1 MGLSKKKTIGIVIT
15 DGVGFRNFVLSN
27 FLNEISSVY
36 DEVFIYSGLPLSL
49 FKDNKS
55 DNIVL
60 RELKEYKEGRLTW
73 FFRKFKEV
81 AHLQLHKKKAY
92 GIQDSLKMVKAV
104 RGFSIRAIL
113 NTIIYYGALVLH
125 SNNFIYLLEKLQF
138 KSFQN
143 NAVAKS
149 YYLLLEK
156 DQPDLIFFT
165 HQRPPFLAPI
175 LDSTKRL
182 KIKTA
187 SFIFSWDN
195 LASKGRML
203 GTFDFYFVWSI
214 LMKSELLEF
223 YPDTSEESVFVVGTP
238 QFESY
243 VMSKYDMSEANFR
256 DKFGLN
262 SNTKII
268 CYSCADASIGA
279 NDIIHIKAVYE
290 YLKNKKE
297 FQLLVRTS
305 PADGGERFNELKE
318 NYPEIIWNVPKWY
331 QVSDGHAEAWSQRLP
346 SVEDVID
353 LKAILK
359 YSFMNINMLSTM
371 SLDFMLFDKPVIN
384 TVFGNTSNGLYNDQ
398 RFLNY
403 RHYSYVIDSG
413 AVNIAKEKSS
423 LFKHL
428 DETIANPNLK
438 AEQRKAIID
447 LEISCELKGT
457 SQRITKYLSKL

>member
-1 MGLSKKKTIGIVIT
+1 MEHSKNKTIGIVIT
-15 DGVGFRNFVLSN
+15 DGVGFRNFVLSS
-27 FLNEISSVY
+27 FLSEISSVY
-36 DEVFIYSGLPLSL
+36 DKVFIYSGLPLNL
-49 FKDNKS
+49 FEDNKS
-55 DNIVL
+55 ENIEL
-60 RELKEYKEGRLTW
+60 RELKEYKEERLTW

-104 RGFSIRAIL
+104 RGFSIRSIL
-113 NTIIYYGALVLH
+113 NRIIYYGALVLH

-138 KSFQN
+138 KSFRN

-175 LDSTKRL
+175 LDSAKRL

-203 GTFDFYFVWSI
+203 GTFDFYFVWSD

-223 YPDTSEESVFVVGTP
+223 YPHTAKETVFVVGTP
-238 QFESY
+238 QFEPY
-243 VMSKYDMSEANFR
+243 VMSKYDITEANFR

-279 NDIIHIKAVYE
+279 NDSIHIKAVYD
-290 YLKNKKE
+290 YFKTKKG

-305 PADGGERFNELKE
+305 PADDGTRFNELKH
-318 NYPEIIWNVPKWY
+318 NYPDIIWNVPKWY
-331 QVSDGHAEAWSQRLP
+331 QARDGHTEAWSQRLP
-346 SVEDVID
+346 SSEDVID
-353 LKAILK
+353 LKAILN
-359 YSFMNINMLSTM
+359 YSYLNINMLSTM

-384 TVFGNTSNGLYNDQ
+384 TVFGNESNGLYNDQ

-403 RHYSYVIDSG
+403 RHYDYVIKSG
-413 AVNIAKEKSS
+413 AVSIAKDKSS
-423 LFKHL
+423 LFRHL
-428 DETIANPNLK
+428 DAAIANPNLK
-438 AEQRKAIID
+438 AKQRKAIID